1 MTKMADLAGVAHNI
15 AHHSASGL
23 SFLSPHLAQALRADG
38 EETTAI
44 ELLEQN
50 PYPPKIAELQPLRLA
65 LASLKGTVQGML
77 KKHGFNQNDIISIV
91 LHATPSPWDRAG
103 YVLHTR
109 AVITAKNGRVYD
121 SGWL

>member
-1 MTKMADLAGVAHNI
+1 MTKMAELAGVAHNI

-23 SFLSPHLAQALRADG
+23 SFLSPHLARTLRAAR

-44 ELLEQN
+44 ELLQEN
-50 PYPPKIAELQPLRLA
+50 PYPPKIAEVQPLRLA
-65 LASLKGTVQGML
+65 LASLKATVQNML
-77 KKHGFNQNDIISIV
+77 QKHGFDQQDVLSIV
-91 LHATPSPWDRAG
+91 LHATPGPQGSDD

-109 AVITAKNGRVYD
+109 VVITAKNGRVYD